1 MRSFVVVGL
10 LCCGCGSNG
19 GSSGADGAQQG
30 DFDRSQANSERPP
43 NQGRKTAE
51 LYGKVI
57 LPEGAEGR
65 VQLDIKMTIEGEE
78 VLTTEPVDGDGDFR
92 VIVQADVNEVSLE
105 GWVIAG
111 QDPSAGDF
119 HVVYP
124 NNPIVIEKT
133 EGEEF
138 AVVKDI
144 VFNFPEAAEK
154 AAQEKA
160 VAPPGEGTEK
170 GPEGPALD
178 Q

>member
-1 MRSFVVVGL
+1 MRCFVVVAM
-10 LCCGCGSNG
+10 LCVACG
-19 GSSGADGAQQG
+19 GSGGKDAAPNGEQG
-30 DFDRSQANSERPP
+30 SFDRSKPDSERPP

-57 LPEGAEGR
+57 LPEGASGR
-65 VQLDIKMTIEGEE
+65 VQLDIKMSIDGED

-124 NNPIVIEKT
+124 GNPIAIAKT

-138 AVVKDI
+138 AVIKDI

-154 AAQEKA
+154 AAQEKQA
-160 VAPPGEGTEK
+160 GPPGDGAPSEP
-170 GPEGPALD
+170 PEPPPA